1 MSISYRTTW
10 RKKIPSSPNSD
21 IRKDLQKTKFSIK
34 SSNNQRSGASTVML
48 KDSLLEGGRKEGELN
63 GLEKE

>member
-1 MSISYRTTW
+1 MSISYKTTW
-10 RKKIPSSPNSD
+10 RKKIPNSPNSD

-48 KDSLLEGGRKEGELN
+48 KES
-63 GLEKE
+63 